1 VGLLAFLGWVAGFH
15 CDCTSTLSQL
25 FWGWLAWLDWLAW
38 LALWVFGGVGRFG
51 CLSLNRWLV
60 AWAQL
65 LVSARL
71 GGIFFFDLR
80 GLG

>member
-1 VGLLAFLGWVAGFH
+1 MGLVALLGWVAGFH
-15 CDCTSTLSQL
+15 CDCTSTLGQL
-25 FWGWLAWLDWLAW
+25 FWEWLAWLAW

-51 CLSLNRWLV
+51 CLSLSWWLV

-65 LVSARL
+65 LVLALL
-71 GGIFFFDLR
+71 GGIFSFDLR